1 MNKSLKMKICLTL
14 ALTMGSY
21 MFFTGAN
28 ITKLSNP
35 QAAEV
40 STTTPT
46 GWPPPDGQP
55 GGPGGQ
61 PGGGQTEVLGTAT
74 YSQSGGTESKYNET
88 ITASDS
94 NVSPVIVS
102 DSGNLT
108 IGNSIISKTG
118 GDTTSG
124 DSSNF
129 YGLNAG
135 VVAKSG
141 STITLKDG
149 KVSTNAEGSN
159 AIFSTGAGSVINVEN
174 VEINTTQNSSRG
186 LDATQKGAINAKNVK
201 ITTKGAHCAAL
212 ATDRGEGT
220 VIVSNISGAT
230 AGEGSP
236 GIYSTGNIA
245 ATDSSF
251 VATGSE
257 AAVIEGKN
265 SITLTDTSISGNSK
279 HGVMLYQSTSGD
291 AALGTSTFT
300 TTGGS
305 ITTSVGPMFY
315 ITNTDAVVNLNN
327 TNLKNSGD
335 SPVLIDAEGNDNGM
349 WGKVGSNPGNLTLNT
364 TYQSMEGNVVCDKI
378 STVNMNLKSN
388 TYYTGAIDTENT
400 GTVNLNLDE
409 NSMWTVTGTS
419 YLSSFTDSKSDL
431 SNIKDNGN
439 TVYYDSTNSANSW
452 LNGQEYTLSGGGVL
466 TPVK

>member
-14 ALTMGSY
+14 AVTMGSY
-21 MFFTGAN
+21 MIFSGAN
-28 ITKLSNP
+28 IARLSNP

-40 STTTPT
+40 SSTATPPS
-46 GWPPPDGQP
+46 GPPPDGQ
-55 GGPGGQ
+55 GGGQ
-61 PGGGQTEVLGTAT
+61 PGGGQTEVVGTAT
-74 YSQSGGTESKYNET
+74 YSQSGGTESKYNEI

-94 NVSPVIVS
+94 DVSPVIVS

-108 IGNSIISKTG
+108 LGNSTISKTG

-135 VVAKSG
+135 VVAKSA
-141 STITLKDG
+141 STITLKDS
-149 KVSTNAEGSN
+149 KVTTNAEGAN
-159 AIFSTGAGSVINVEN
+159 AIFSTGTGSTINVEN

-186 LDATQKGAINAKNVK
+186 LDATQKGTINAKNVK

-220 VIVSNISGAT
+220 VTVSNTSGTT

-236 GIYSTGNIA
+236 GIYSTGNIT
-245 ATDSSF
+245 ATDSNF
-251 VATGSE
+251 AATGSE

-291 AALGTSTFT
+291 AAVGTSTFT
-300 TTGGS
+300 TTRGS

-315 ITNTDAVVNLNN
+315 VTNTDAVVNLNN
-327 TNLKNSGD
+327 TNLKNTGD
-335 SPVLIDAEGNDNGM
+335 SLVLIDAEGNDNGM
-349 WGKVGSNPGNLTLNT
+349 WGTAGANPGNLTFNT
-364 TYQSMEGNVVCDKI
+364 TYQTMEGNVVCDKI
-378 STVNMNLKSN
+378 STVNMNLKNN
-388 TYYTGAIDTENT
+388 TYYTGTIDTENT
-400 GTVNLNLDE
+400 GTVNLTLDE
-409 NSMWTVTGTS
+409 TSMWTVNGTS
-419 YLSSFTDSKSDL
+419 YLSAFTDSDTSL

-439 TVYYDSTNSANSW
+439 TIYYDSTNSANSW
-452 LNGQEYTLSGGGVL
+452 LNGQTYTLNGGGVL
-466 TPVK
+466 TPAK